1 MNIYQRINAVMQ
13 DIQYLTKDDRV
24 EYKNTKYKAISE
36 EKVTTAVRSSMI
48 KNGLVMFPIQQ
59 SISRDEQITTVN
71 VTYQMVNKDNPDEM
85 ILIASSGQG
94 YDSQDKGSG
103 KAMTYAFKY
112 ALLRTFMIPT
122 GEDPDKISSDQIDD
136 EQEQDN
142 KDRMKSALRDHIM
155 QMAGGDLTRV
165 NTFLNKLFAT
175 DGSKTLDDLSNGE
188 MVQLDRAI
196 AKKVADGT

>member
-36 EKVTTAVRSSMI
+36 EKVTTAVRSSMM

-71 VTYQMVNKDNPDEM
+71 VTYQMVNMDNPDEM

-122 GEDPDKISSDQIDD
+122 GEDPDKVSSEQIDD
-136 EQEQDN
+136 EQGKGDQ
-142 KDRMKSALRDHIM
+142 MKPALRSHIL

-165 NTFLNKLFAT
+165 NTFLNRLFAT
-175 DGSKTLDDLSNGE
+175 DGSKTLDDLSNSE